1 MKFLELPNINAF
13 NNFFGNLTTPDGSRL
28 QIRLEVYTCKI
39 NDFIF
44 KMILML

>member
-39 NDFIF
+39 INV
-44 KMILML
+44 ILY